1 MMVEKFRHEYL
12 LEITIEKPTKQGP
25 RADLSKRIRN
35 VSMRN
40 DRDAKVLKL
49 LASSAQNSGKLRYG
63 MVFDYLI
70 QFRNIFSR
78 HNYSF
83 HFVYK
88 RLNRKLSID
97 GLVRGEW
104 FWRFRLF
111 QISIVQNFA
120 GQTNLP

>member
-1 MMVEKFRHEYL
+1 MNTCLKSQLFL
-12 LEITIEKPTKQGP
+12 KLTKQGP
-25 RADLSKRIRN
+25 RADLSKRIRS
-35 VSMRN
+35 VSLRN

-49 LASSAQNSGKLRYG
+49 LASSAQISGKLRYG

-83 HFVYK
+83 HFVYQ

-97 GLVRGEW
+97 GLVRGEC
-104 FWRFRLF
+104 FWSFRLF
-111 QISIVQNFA
+111 QIFIVQNFA
-120 GQTNLP
+120 GQTNFP